1 MVSVGGH
8 HASKPCLG
16 SDLLFWNCLWKHT
29 TPEEM
34 LSFFFQSPQMGPY
47 HAISLQHSKHKSLK
61 NCHKVFF
68 YYGKLTA
75 IFLVKSH
82 LHNGPFNFPEIF
94 LSNRKSDFCALCN
107 SIIRKSKQNFCITT
121 SGSVLEA
128 AKLRSNPNL
137 RWWKVPWGATCEPSC
152 KAKWWTKDQGQPWL
166 RKVKKFCHRS
176 NLLRAEL
183 TMSWR
188 FQLKAMLAP

>member
-1 MVSVGGH
+1 M
-8 HASKPCLG
+8 
-16 SDLLFWNCLWKHT
+16 
-29 TPEEM
+29 
-34 LSFFFQSPQMGPY
+34 
-47 HAISLQHSKHKSLK
+47 HSKHKSLK

-137 RWWKVPWGATCEPSC
+137 RWWKVPSGATCEPSC

-166 RKVKKFCHRS
+166 RKVKSFVIDLMYIRRTY
-176 NLLRAEL
+176 NV
-183 TMSWR
+183 
-188 FQLKAMLAP
+188 LKIPAKGDVNSIDPSKYFNNGTSKGSIWMHW